1 MTPKSLAQIE
11 PNYPEVFFKEAK
23 QLFGLG
29 KCQSTNFD
37 VQIAQITITMTQYL
51 LTSIRYRMEAYETI
65 GGLFKDLKQDY
76 IENKLNIRILAVVN
90 QIITL
95 LGKLVDSIDIEII
108 TSKIIENIESYGFL
122 INTHSFKHQV
132 VE

>member
-1 MTPKSLAQIE
+1 
-11 PNYPEVFFKEAK
+11 
-23 QLFGLG
+23 
-29 KCQSTNFD
+29 
-37 VQIAQITITMTQYL
+37 
-51 LTSIRYRMEAYETI
+51 MEAYETI
-65 GGLFKDLKQDY
+65 GGLFKDLKQDHI

-95 LGKLVDSIDIEII
+95 LEKLVDSIDIEII